1 MIPAIRTAYNEQF
14 TATKYQDFLDGIA
27 ADTGVTPAFRIAE
40 TPVFVPATL
49 GNKLVQACEEIV
61 NVILRPDFKT
71 ITQDAIPPAMK
82 LPRENEHPHFIVIDF
97 AVCKTPEGE
106 LIPQLI
112 ELQGFP
118 TMLAFQEV
126 MARRFKTHF
135 DIPAG
140 FNNFFNELDETA
152 YYQLLRDMIVGPYQP
167 EEVIL
172 LEVKP
177 EAQKTRIDFASTEKN
192 LGIPTVCL
200 TALIQEGKKLYYLKD
215 GVKMPIQRIYNRII
229 FDDLQ
234 RQSADLGEYV
244 NLFQDL
250 DVEWITHPNWFYRI
264 SKYMM
269 PFIHSEFVPKSWFLH
284 ELPVI
289 PADLENYV
297 LKPLFS
303 FAGQGVLI
311 DVTQADID
319 SIKDPENWILQHKVK
334 YAPAIETPTGPAIC
348 EIRMI
353 YIWLDGAAR
362 PMLVHNLA
370 RISKGKMIGVG
381 YNSKD
386 TWVGGSTAFFEEQKA

>member
-1 MIPAIRTAYNEQF
+1 MIPAIRTSYNQQF
-14 TATKYQDFLDGIA
+14 TPAQYQAFLEGIT
-27 ADTGVTPAFRIAE
+27 ADTGVVPAFRIAE
-40 TPVFVPATL
+40 TPVFVPAAL
-49 GNKLVQACEEIV
+49 SNKLVQACEEIV
-61 NVILRPDFKT
+61 DVLLRPDFKT
-71 ITQDAIPPAMK
+71 ITQDAIPPALK
-82 LPRENEHPHFIVIDF
+82 VPHENEHPHFIVIDF
-97 AVCKTPEGE
+97 AVCKTEE
-106 LIPQLI
+106 DTLVPQLI

-118 TMLAFQEV
+118 TMMAFQEV
-126 MARRFKTHF
+126 MARQFKTHF
-135 DIPAG
+135 DIPAN
-140 FNNFFNELDETA
+140 FSNFFNGLDA
-152 YYQLLRDMIVGPYQP
+152 ASYYQLLKEMIIGPYAL

-177 EAQKTRIDFASTEKN
+177 EEQKTRIDFTSTEKK
-192 LGIPTVCL
+192 LGIATVCL
-200 TALIQEGKKLYYLKD
+200 TALIQEGKKLFYLRD
-215 GVKMPIQRIYNRII
+215 GVKTPIQRIYNRII

-234 RQSADLGEYV
+234 RQSDTLGEHV

-264 SKYMM
+264 SKYIM
-269 PFIHSEFVPKSWFLH
+269 PFIHSEYVPKSWFLH
-284 ELPVI
+284 ELPVL

-311 DVTQADID
+311 DVTPEDID
-319 SIKDPENWILQHKVK
+319 KIKDPENWILQHKVK

-362 PMLVHNLA
+362 PVLVHNLA

-381 YNSKD
+381 FNSKD
-386 TWVGGSTAFFEEQKA
+386 TWVGGSCCFFEL

>member
-1 MIPAIRTAYNEQF
+1 MIPAIRTAYNQQF
-14 TATKYQDFLDGIA
+14 TPAQYQAFLDGIA
-27 ADTGVTPAFRIAE
+27 ADTGVVPAFRIAE
-40 TPVFVPATL
+40 TPVFVPAAL
-49 GNKLVQACEEIV
+49 SNKLVQACEEIV
-61 NVILRPDFKT
+61 EVLLRPDFKT

-82 LPRENEHPHFIVIDF
+82 VPHENEHPHFIVIDF
-97 AVCKTPEGE
+97 AVCKAADGS
-106 LIPQLI
+106 LVPQLI

-126 MARRFKTHF
+126 MAHRFKTHF
-135 DIPAG
+135 NIPAS
-140 FNNFFNELDETA
+140 FSNFFNGLDETS
-152 YYQLLRDMIVGPYQP
+152 YYQLLRDMIIGPYTP

-177 EAQKTRIDFASTEKN
+177 EEQKTRIDFSSTEKN

-200 TALIQEGKKLYYLKD
+200 TALIQEGKKLFYLKD
-215 GVKMPIQRIYNRII
+215 GVKMPVQRIYNRII

-234 RQSADLGEYV
+234 RQSDTLGEHV

-269 PFIHSEFVPKSWFLH
+269 PFIHSEYVPKSWFLH

-289 PADLENYV
+289 PTDLENYV

-311 DVTQADID
+311 DVTAADID
-319 SIKDPENWILQHKVK
+319 NIKDPENWILQHKVK

-381 YNSKD
+381 FNSKD
-386 TWVGGSTAFFEEQKA
+386 TWVGGSCCFFEG